1 MRYPLGSGGSSYV
14 RGKKVLIKM
23 SGQALLFAVVFMLFE
38 KSKEYEDLLSVFADA
53 CFSVLGI

>member
-14 RGKKVLIKM
+14 RGKKALIKM